1 MTISPF
7 GIGYF
12 LIVSEKGERIM
23 PTFSRNDAA
32 SSAATRAAGRRA
44 TWTIR
49 RYTDL
54 DSMKADEYAYWQS
67 QPPHVRLAAAAE
79 LTAEA
84 YAMKGVV
91 HVPGLQRSLV
101 RSQRA

>member
-1 MTISPF
+1 MTISLF
-7 GIGYF
+7 AIGYF
-12 LIVSEKGERIM
+12 LIGLSKGEQIM
-23 PTFSRNDAA
+23 QTFSKNDAA
-32 SSAATRAAGRRA
+32 SSSAARAAGRRA

-49 RYTDL
+49 RYADL
-54 DSMKADEYAYWQS
+54 ASMKADEYAHWQS
-67 QPPHVRLAAAAE
+67 QPPHVRLAAASE